1 MKTQFEQELEDLK
14 RQVVDMA
21 SGVNKM
27 IELANRIILNREE
40 FLLEEVYKIEK
51 VINHMEVEIES
62 FCVKLIALHQPAATD
77 LRLIVSVI
85 KMANQL
91 ERLGDHA
98 VNIAKRFPGIS
109 RISPDFIPQDMKPL
123 ALRSSRMFQD
133 VISAFIDQDSE
144 KARKV
149 CEMDD
154 EVDGLN
160 KLVWNN
166 FIQEMIRSHIDLET
180 GFELLLTSRQYERIG
195 DCATNLAE
203 EVVFYLQGKNIKHQF
218 TKNEEDADTEASP
231 ILDEKNP

>member
-1 MKTQFEQELEDLK
+1 MKTQFEQELENLK
-14 RQVVDMA
+14 HMVIDMA
-21 SGVNKM
+21 SCVDKM
-27 IELANRIILNREE
+27 IELSNRIILERDIS
-40 FLLEEVYKIEK
+40 LLQSVYEMENQ
-51 VINHMEVEIES
+51 VNHMEVDIES

-85 KMANQL
+85 KMGGQL

-98 VNIAKRFPGIS
+98 VNIGKRFREIS
-109 RISPDFIPQDMKPL
+109 RIPHQFFPPEMKPL
-123 ALRSSRMFQD
+123 VFLSSKMFKD
-133 VISAFIDQDSE
+133 VISAFVEQDPE

-154 EVDGLN
+154 EVDALN
-160 KLVWNN
+160 KSVWKN

-203 EVVFYLQGKNIKHQF
+203 EVIFYLQGKNIKHQF
-218 TKNEEDADTEASP
+218 LDNEKT
-231 ILDEKNP
+231 